1 MVDDFVK
8 QASPESLKRLNIL
21 GRVGQPD
28 EVANVIEYLALDAPT
43 YLTGATIFVDGGQ
56 TAMAPLI

>member
-8 QASPESLKRLNIL
+8 QASPESLRRLNVV
-21 GRVGQPD
+21 GRVGLPD
-28 EVANVIEYLALDAPT
+28 EVANVIEYLALDAPA
-43 YLTGATIFVDGGQ
+43 YLTGTTVFVDGGQ